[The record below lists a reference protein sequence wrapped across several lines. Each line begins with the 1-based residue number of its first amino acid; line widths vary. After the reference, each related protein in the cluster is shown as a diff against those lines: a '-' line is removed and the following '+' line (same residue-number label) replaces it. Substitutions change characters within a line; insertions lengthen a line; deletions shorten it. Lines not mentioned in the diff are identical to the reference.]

1 VSCGSFESRTVA
13 HAEAAVAAELRPP
26 GDLRAFVG
34 PEQAIR
40 SLPTDRRK
48 VVCEK
53 TCSLWCYS
61 FTGQAVEPEY
71 LSLIQSD
78 DGQTGTF
85 RVTRFGEA
93 GETSIS

>member
-1 VSCGSFESRTVA
+1 MPTHEVTEQLLALRRGHRVSCGSFESRTVA

-61 FTGQAVEPEY
+61 FTGQAV
-71 LSLIQSD
+71 
-78 DGQTGTF
+78 
-85 RVTRFGEA
+85 
-93 GETSIS
+93 